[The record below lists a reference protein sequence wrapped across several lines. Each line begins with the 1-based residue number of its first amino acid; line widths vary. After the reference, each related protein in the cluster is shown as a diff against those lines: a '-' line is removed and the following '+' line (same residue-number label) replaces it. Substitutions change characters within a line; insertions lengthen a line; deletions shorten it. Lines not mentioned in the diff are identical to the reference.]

1 MSLDVNTLFFLTMY
15 VEAILGLLLLL
26 VWVQNPSTRAVAWWG
41 SAHLMRSLSVA
52 LYGMYGSAPDL
63 ITIDFAGALLFTSF
77 GVTWNGAR
85 LFDGRALRPGSLLLG
100 ATVWMLAAQFPGFAG
115 DGDLRTLLSAGI
127 IASFSWAT
135 AYEFWRGRAE
145 SLVSRWPAILLLFGH
160 GSLFLLR
167 TPLSALIGPRSAE
180 GPLNSAW
187 LTVLSAEALLFS
199 IATAFVLLAM
209 AKERTEFRHKTAAML
224 DPLTGLANRRCF
236 MQEAEKIARRQVA
249 AVRPVAVFL
258 IDCDHFKSVNDRFG
272 HAVGDKVLKLFAQV
286 CGANLRSNDL
296 VGRLGGEEFAVLL
309 ADAARDNA
317 FVVAERIRSGF
328 ATAALLVDDRPVAA
342 TISVGVAIMADPDQD
357 LAALL
362 AQADQ
367 ALYRAKAR
375 GRNRVQLAPMEGAID
390 ESGAPLQA
398 ELRPS
403 A

>member
-26 VWVQNPSTRAVAWWG
+26 VWVQHPPTRAVAWWG

-63 ITIDFAGALLFTSF
+63 ITIDLAGVLLFSSF

-85 LFDGRALRPGSLLLG
+85 VFDGRAVRPGSLLLG
-100 ATVWMLAAQFPGFAG
+100 ATLWMLAGQFPSFAG
-115 DGDLRTLLSAGI
+115 DGGLRMLLSAGI
-127 IASFSWAT
+127 IAGFSWST
-135 AYEFWRGRAE
+135 AYEFWRGRVE

-167 TPLSALIGPRSAE
+167 TPLSAMLVSGSAG

-199 IATAFVLLAM
+199 IASAFVLLAV
-209 AKERTEFRHKTAAML
+209 AKERAEFRHKTAAML

-236 MQEAEKIARRQVA
+236 MQEAEKVVRRQVA

-258 IDCDHFKSVNDRFG
+258 IDCDHFKSVNDHFG

-286 CGANLRSNDL
+286 CAANLRSNDL

-309 ADAARDNA
+309 ADAERDNA
-317 FVVAERIRSGF
+317 FTVAERIRGGF
-328 ATAALLVDDRPVAA
+328 ARAALLVDDRPVAA
-342 TISVGVAIMADPDQD
+342 TISVGIAIMADPDQD
-357 LAALL
+357 LTGLL

-375 GRNRVQLAPMEGAID
+375 GRNRVQLAPMQGATD
-390 ESGAPLQA
+390 ESGATLQPEFRA
-398 ELRPS
+398 S